1 MIGLDLGSTA
11 AKMVCFEGRIK
22 EWRIVKSHQWKE
34 LLPSEGEIYTTGYF
48 RKALPNIK
56 SITEITAARYGT
68 TYFFPDAE
76 IIVDIGGQ
84 DTKVIDMRNNSFII
98 NDKCSA
104 GTGAF
109 LEFFAE
115 YLGMSISEMG
125 RIYENVEKIELNNTC
140 GIFMLS
146 EILSKLV
153 NGYSKEE
160 VISGIQWSCA
170 KKIASM
176 VPEAENIV
184 VIGGVARNKGI
195 IHALKE
201 ILEKEIMI
209 PPYPQLVNA
218 LGAALYG
225 SK

>member
-11 AKMVCFEGRIK
+11 AKMVKFEGKIK

-34 LLPSEGEIYTTGYF
+34 LIPSEGKICTTGYF
-48 RKALPNIK
+48 RKALPNTK

-76 IIVDIGGQ
+76 VIVDIGGQ
-84 DTKVIDMRNNSFII
+84 DTKVIDIRNNSFVI

-115 YLGMSISEMG
+115 YLGMNMEEMG
-125 RIYENVEKIELNNTC
+125 NVYEVEKVELNNTC

-146 EILSKLV
+146 EVISKLV
-153 NGYSKEE
+153 KGHGKEE
-160 VISGIQWSCA
+160 IIAGIQWSFA
-170 KKIASM
+170 RKIASM
-176 VPEAENIV
+176 IPEAENIV
-184 VIGGVARNKGI
+184 VIGGVAKNKGI
-195 IHALKE
+195 VNA
-201 ILEKEIMI
+201 LEKILDNKLMI
-209 PPYPQLVNA
+209 PEHPQLINA

-225 SK
+225 DK

>member
-11 AKMVCFEGRIK
+11 AKMIRFEGKIK
-22 EWRIVKSHQWKE
+22 EWRIVKSYQWKE
-34 LLPSEGEIYTTGYF
+34 LVPSEGEICTTGYF
-48 RKALPNIK
+48 RKALPNVK

-68 TYFFPDAE
+68 TYFFPDVE
-76 IIVDIGGQ
+76 VIVDIGGQ
-84 DTKVIDMRNNSFII
+84 DTKVIDMRNNSFVI

-115 YLGMSISEMG
+115 YLGMSMSEMG
-125 RIYENVEKIELNNTC
+125 KIYGNAEKVELNNTC

-170 KKIASM
+170 QKVASM
-176 VPEAENIV
+176 VPEADKIA
-184 VIGGVARNKGI
+184 VIGGVAQNEGI
-195 IHALKE
+195 VNMLSK
-201 ILEKEIMI
+201 ILGNVMVPEH
-209 PPYPQLVNA
+209 PQLINA

-225 SK
+225 NK